1 MWPIHRIR
9 SYGISDASSETLT
22 FCPRPVARRLC
33 SAARLPFPVTIPE
46 DQRDETLPEKLKKE
60 WPGILEWAIEGAV
73 EWGMIGLQPPEAVRE
88 ATKEYLA
95 TEDALAQWI
104 GDRCNTGPDFKCSTS
119 ELFAS
124 WRAWCE
130 STGEFVGSMKR
141 FAQKLEAHDY
151 AKIRIG
157 GSGRNGFLGLAP
169 RSEQ

>member
-1 MWPIHRIR
+1 MADDVEAALQAAEQGLDFGMGNR
-9 SYGISDASSETLT
+9 T
-22 FCPRPVARRLC
+22 
-33 SAARLPFPVTIPE
+33 ARLVVKQILLGDVGDIGGFRVLGQQVVEGLIPG
-46 DQRDETLPEKLKKE
+46 RT
-60 WPGILEWAIEGAV
+60 
-73 EWGMIGLQPPEAVRE
+73 RE

-151 AKIRIG
+151 AKTRIG
-157 GSGRNGFLGLAP
+157 GSGRNGFSGLAP